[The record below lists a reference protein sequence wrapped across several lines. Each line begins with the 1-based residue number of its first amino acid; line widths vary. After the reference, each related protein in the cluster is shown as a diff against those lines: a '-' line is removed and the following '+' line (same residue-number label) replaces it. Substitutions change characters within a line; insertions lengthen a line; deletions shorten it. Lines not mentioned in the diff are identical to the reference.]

1 LKDHPQDSTKKIWDF
16 HRGDTRYVIPASDTS
31 YLGFTDLF
39 EAPDSI
45 LVSYDDFFI
54 LQTDSNAVDSIEIS
68 VPEMLREAPKE
79 PEIIPFESIPTEDPI
94 EIPEQIEVQD
104 STSIRKE

>member
-1 LKDHPQDSTKKIWDF
+1 M
-16 HRGDTRYVIPASDTS
+16 
-31 YLGFTDLF
+31 
-39 EAPDSI
+39 

-68 VPEMLREAPKE
+68 VPEMLREAPME
-79 PEIIPFESIPTEDPI
+79 PEIMPFEGIPTGDPI